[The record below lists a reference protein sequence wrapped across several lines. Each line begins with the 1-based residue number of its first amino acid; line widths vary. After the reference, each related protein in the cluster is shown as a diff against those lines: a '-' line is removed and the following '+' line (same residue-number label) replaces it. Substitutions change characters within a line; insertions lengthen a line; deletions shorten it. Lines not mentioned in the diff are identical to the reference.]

1 MKLTLPFLEKKLEKE
16 YFLALILRNEKAGAL
31 IFEKVGNSIKPVGQD
46 EEYFDKT
53 VEEATPEELLT
64 TLDKIISKAE
74 ESLPPSIETKKTIF
88 GLKDNWIE
96 DNKIKKEYLDKLK
109 KISDKLSLTPVG
121 FIVFTEAMISL
132 LQKEEGAPVTAIL
145 SEIGK
150 KYLTVSLVKAS
161 KIIET
166 RTSEIYENPSFTVD
180 TLLKHFQTP
189 EILPS
194 KIYIINDGE
203 KDLSQEFISH
213 QWSKSLPFL
222 HLPQTVNL
230 PKESSFK
237 AMLYAAGVQMG
248 AVVLSDFIKK
258 EPEKIGFDEEEKEEE
273 KEIVMTEPQA
283 PEETEQEPERIE
295 PEPEEI
301 KEDEEKIQE
310 FQPTE
315 PQTQEGKI
323 DYIGEDQSKEYF
335 GFSEEVDV
343 AQTPRPENPKE
354 PETEPE
360 ESKEPEKPKEPMFA
374 REIEE
379 IPEGLKIQEEREEIP
394 GQMESAVLLAKK
406 TFPKILN
413 SFKKLPVGNLL
424 SNFNKSK
431 GVKKLLIPVVILIL
445 IILGLFFVTSKSTA
459 KITISVSP
467 KEDQQTK
474 SITFS
479 PSGTD
484 VANDTLGAEFMSVSE
499 DGQVTAQAT
508 GKKDVGDKAK
518 GTITIFNNDPGNS
531 QSFPSGTTVTSSD
544 GKEFTTDSQVTV
556 AAATSDP
563 FQGTKPSTSNV
574 NVTASDIGQ
583 DYNLPS
589 GTKFSIGTSSFVA
602 AKNDNAFSGGTKKQV
617 TVVSKDDISKASDQ
631 LVKQLE
637 SKAKDDIKNKVDGN
651 NEVLPGFIETSL
663 DNQSTDKKEGDQAN
677 QFTLKA
683 TVNYKGV
690 TYKKDDI
697 LNLADSLFKSSNQV
711 VNKDNFSVEANN
723 IKTDGDNVTSDLT
736 IKASLVPEIDQNSV
750 IKDVLGFEVNK
761 AKNFIS
767 NLPQVTDVKISVSPS
782 IPFLPKNLP
791 KDPTKINISIV
802 SQ

>member
-1 MKLTLPFLEKKLEKE
+1 MKLNLPFLEKKLEKE

-96 DNKIKKEYLDKLK
+96 DNKIRKEYLDKLK

-166 RTSEIYENPSFTVD
+166 KTSEIYENPSFTVD

-194 KIYIINDGE
+194 KIFIINDGE

-258 EPEKIGFDEEEKEEE
+258 EPEKIGFDEEESKDV
-273 KEIVMTEPQA
+273 KITEP
-283 PEETEQEPERIE
+283 ETPQEPERIE
-295 PEPEEI
+295 PEVEETI
-301 KEDEEKIQE
+301 EDEEKIQE

-315 PQTQEGKI
+315 PEETKGKI
-323 DYIGEDQSKEYF
+323 DYVGEELSKEYF

-343 AQTPRPENPKE
+343 AQTPKPEIPKE
-354 PETEPE
+354 PEKELE
-360 ESKEPEKPKEPMFA
+360 KESETSKAPMFA

-379 IPEGLKIQEEREEIP
+379 IPEGLKLQEEKEEVP

-406 TFPKILN
+406 TFPKIIN
-413 SFKKLPVGNLL
+413 SFKKLPLG
-424 SNFNKSK
+424 SFTSFFNNSK
-431 GVKKLLIPVVILIL
+431 GIKKLLIPLVILIL
-445 IILGLFFVTSKSTA
+445 LVLGLFFITSKSTA

-474 SITFS
+474 SVTFS

-484 VANDTLGAEFMSVSE
+484 VGNDTIGAEFMSVSE
-499 DGQVTAQAT
+499 NGQITTQAT

-518 GTITIFNNDPGNS
+518 GTITIFNNDPDNS
-531 QSFPSGTTVTSSD
+531 QSFPSGTTVKSSD

-556 AAATSDP
+556 TAATSDP

-637 SKAKDDIKNKVDGN
+637 SKAKDDIKSKVDGS
-651 NEVLPGFIETSL
+651 NEVLPGFIDTSL

-736 IKASLVPEIDQNSV
+736 IKASLIPEIDQNSI
-750 IKDVLGFEVNK
+750 IKDILGFEVNK
-761 AKNFIS
+761 AKNYIS
-767 NLPQVTDVKISVSPS
+767 NLPQVSDVKISVSPS
-782 IPFLPKNLP
+782 IPLLPKNLP
-791 KDPTKINISIV
+791 KDPGKISVSVV